1 MSARQDDC
9 YFTMTRTPF
18 HGSHS
23 FTFTFRG
30 YDTRALR
37 DGSSERAVVSSQSD
51 HCEIPTNDQPDDEMC
66 SAPGL

>member
-37 DGSSERAVVSSQSD
+37 DGSSESVFSSQ
-51 HCEIPTNDQPDDEMC
+51 
-66 SAPGL
+66 

>member
-37 DGSSERAVVSSQSD
+37 DGSSESVVEFETKV
-51 HCEIPTNDQPDDEMC
+51 HPKVRNHGEGPY
-66 SAPGL
+66 

>member
-37 DGSSERAVVSSQSD
+37 DGSSEPVVSSQSD

-66 SAPGL
+66 SDPGL